1 MHGLE
6 PALLRATGLEPCEGV
21 FARCLSAGLDEE
33 AIYLLSWVIDTT
45 GGFHKRSYTHSS
57 MTQFLY
63 LELRAKTS
71 LRTQHSLPSS
81 PVNQALAGRE
91 FSSLAFIFAFP
102 GWIKNT

>member
-33 AIYLLSWVIDTT
+33 AIYLLSWVVDTM
-45 GGFHKRSYTHSS
+45 GSFHKRSF
-57 MTQFLY
+57 TQFNDILY
-63 LELRAKTS
+63 LELRAKTALS
-71 LRTQHSLPSS
+71 TQHSLSCS

-91 FSSLAFIFAFP
+91 FSSLAFIFVFP